1 MSGDAMAGRDEA
13 LLEARRM
20 VSDAADA
27 VSMCALALD
36 GAQQGANLTA
46 LRAINPECVVQGVA
60 MELLDVA
67 QALERAGDLM
77 SQATG

>member
-1 MSGDAMAGRDEA
+1 MAGRDEA

-36 GAQQGANLTA
+36 GAQQGTNLIA
-46 LRAINPECVVQGVA
+46 LSAINPSCAMQGVA
-60 MELLDVA
+60 MELLNVA
-67 QALERAGDLM
+67 QTLERVDDLM
-77 SQATG
+77 SQATD

>member
-1 MSGDAMAGRDEA
+1 MGGGAMAGRDEA

-36 GAQQGANLTA
+36 GAQQGTNLIA
-46 LRAINPECVVQGVA
+46 LSAIDPSCAVQGVTL
-60 MELLDVA
+60 ELLNVTKV
-67 QALERAGDLM
+67 LERADDLM

>member
-1 MSGDAMAGRDEA
+1 MGAPMTARDKT
-13 LLEARRM
+13 LLEARRV

-46 LRAINPECVVQGVA
+46 LRAINPECVVQGA
-60 MELLDVA
+60 ALALLDVA
-67 QALERAGDLM
+67 QALERADDLM

>member
-1 MSGDAMAGRDEA
+1 MGGGTMAGRGEA
-13 LLEARRM
+13 LLEARRV

-36 GAQQGANLTA
+36 GAQKGANLTA
-46 LRAINPECVVQGVA
+46 LRAINPECVVQGA
-60 MELLDVA
+60 ALALLDVA
-67 QALERAGDLM
+67 QALERADDLM

>member
-1 MSGDAMAGRDEA
+1 MGGDAMAERDKV

-20 VSDAADA
+20 VSNAADA

-36 GAQQGANLTA
+36 GAQQGTNLIA
-46 LRAINPECVVQGVA
+46 LSAIDPSCVVQGVA
-60 MELLDVA
+60 MELLSVT
-67 QALERAGDLM
+67 QTLERADDLM